1 MKDDDEKMRELN
13 LVEQSKK
20 EQEKMEEEASEIR
33 EQDLNEKWK
42 KFMLETEIEK
52 QQIIQQLQEAAILR
66 GTKGKKGKKG
76 KKKK

>member
-33 EQDLNEKWK
+33 E
-42 KFMLETEIEK
+42 
-52 QQIIQQLQEAAILR
+52 
-66 GTKGKKGKKG
+66 
-76 KKKK
+76 